1 MKIACLCLI
10 LSQLHRSFD
19 LCSSLSCH
27 VTFSNT
33 VLAEVEFLI
42 LNQVQLANIS
52 VLSRA

>member
-19 LCSSLSCH
+19 LCASLGSH